1 MSDKDATISMIKQLS
16 REQYQFMMELA
27 TALHQVQG
35 AEMQQKRKVNGD
47 NNGR

>member
-16 REQYQFMMELA
+16 REQYQFMMELV

-35 AEMQQKRKVNGD
+35 AEQQKRKVNGD